1 MTTSGFT
8 RTGKT
13 AGATILASA
22 IAATAGLLLGAAT
35 PAFAQANNF
44 YAGKTVSFAVGFS
57 PGGGNDLNAR
67 LLARHMGRHIPG
79 TPTIIVQNMP
89 GAASSKP
96 VMYLDQG
103 AARDGTVIATFGN
116 GIILLSLLD
125 PEKMKLD
132 LSKVAWI
139 GSITREDAV
148 CFSWHAAGINNWA
161 DLQNKSK
168 RFNVGVSAPGSNV
181 YNAAAI
187 LKNMFNTNAH
197 IIMGYPGSSEKRI
210 AIERGELDGDCGSWA
225 STPQDWLRDN
235 KIVPL
240 VRFAAQGTPGMPA
253 MPYIM
258 DYVTND
264 KDRKILDFLL
274 ASGEVGRPYV
284 ASLAVPADRLKILR
298 SAFDATMTDAAFLAE
313 AKKLEMPISPVSGP
327 EAAKL
332 VGDIYGAPADI
343 VSAAREIVK

>member
-1 MTTSGFT
+1 MTK
-8 RTGKT
+8 RCIARLGKI
-13 AGATILASA
+13 AGVAAKGSMLAGIVGLLA
-22 IAATAGLLLGAAT
+22 GAATAD
-35 PAFAQANNF
+35 AQTTDF

-67 LLARHMGRHIPG
+67 LLARHIGRFIPG
-79 TPTIIVQNMP
+79 APTVIVQNMP
-89 GAASSKP
+89 GAASAKP
-96 VMYLDQG
+96 VMYLDSG
-103 AARDGTVIATFGN
+103 APRDGTVIATFGN

-125 PEKMKLD
+125 PEKMKVD
-132 LSKVAWI
+132 LSKFAWI

-148 CFSWHAAGINNWA
+148 CFSWKASGINSWN
-161 DLQNKSK
+161 DLLDKSK

-181 YNAAAI
+181 YNATAI

-240 VRFAAQGTPGMPA
+240 VRFASQPTPGMPA

-258 DYVTND
+258 DFVKND

-284 ASLAVPADRLKILR
+284 ASLAVPADRLKLLR
-298 SAFDATMTDAAFLAE
+298 AAFDSTMKDPAFLAE
-313 AKKLEMPISPVSGP
+313 AKKLDMPISPVSGVD
-327 EAAKL
+327 AAKI
-332 VGDIYGAPADI
+332 VSDIYGAPADI
-343 VSAAREIVK
+343 VSTAREIVK

>member
-1 MTTSGFT
+1 MTTSCFT
-8 RTGKT
+8 RLGKL
-13 AGATILASA
+13 AGAATKSAILAV
-22 IAATAGLLLGAAT
+22 TAGLLLGAAV
-35 PAFAQANNF
+35 PSAQAQDF
-44 YAGKTVSFAVGFS
+44 YAGKTISFAVGFTA
-57 PGGGNDLNAR
+57 GGGNDLNAR
-67 LLARHMGRHIPG
+67 LLARHMGRFIPG

-89 GAASSKP
+89 GAASAKP

-103 AARDGTVIATFGN
+103 APRDGTVIATFGN

-125 PEKMKLD
+125 SEKMKID

-139 GSITREDAV
+139 GSITREDGV
-148 CFSWHAAGINNWA
+148 CFSWHAAGINNWS
-161 DLQNKSK
+161 DLLNKSK

-181 YNAAAI
+181 YNATAI

-210 AIERGELDGDCGSWA
+210 AIERGELDGDCGSWT
-225 STPQDWLRDN
+225 SVPQDWLRDN

-240 VRFAAQGTPGMPA
+240 VRFSSQATPGMPA
-253 MPYIM
+253 MPYIL

-264 KDRKILDFLL
+264 KDKKILDFLL

-284 ASLAVPADRLKILR
+284 ASLAVPSDRLKLLR
-298 SAFDATMTDAAFLAE
+298 AAFDSTMIDPAFLAE
-313 AKKLEMPISPVSGP
+313 AKKLDMPISPVPGV

-332 VGDIYGAPADI
+332 VGDIYAAPDDI

>member
-8 RTGKT
+8 RPGKI
-13 AGATILASA
+13 AGAAIKATTFSA
-22 IAATAGLLLGAAT
+22 ALLLAAAA
-35 PAFAQANNF
+35 PPAQAEDF
-44 YAGKTVSFAVGFS
+44 YAGKTLSFAVGFT

-67 LLARHMGRHIPG
+67 LLARHIGRFIPG
-79 TPTIIVQNMP
+79 TPTVIVQNMP
-89 GAASSKP
+89 GAASAKP
-96 VMYLDQG
+96 VMYLDTG
-103 AARDGTVIATFGN
+103 APRDGTVIATFGN

-125 PEKMKLD
+125 PEKMKVD

-139 GSITREDAV
+139 GSITREDGV
-148 CFSWHAAGINNWA
+148 CFSWSAAGINNWN
-161 DLQNKSK
+161 DLLNPAK

-181 YNAAAI
+181 YNATAI

-225 STPQDWLRDN
+225 SIPQDWLRDN

-240 VRFAAQGTPGMPA
+240 VRFSSQPTPGMPA
-253 MPYIM
+253 MPHIL
-258 DYVTND
+258 DYVKTD

-284 ASLAVPADRLKILR
+284 ASLAVPADRLKLLR
-298 SAFDATMTDAAFLAE
+298 AAFDSTMKDPGFLAE
-313 AKKLEMPISPVSGP
+313 AKKLDMPISPVSG
-327 EAAKL
+327 EDAAKL
-332 VGDIYGAPADI
+332 VGDIYGASPET
-343 VSAAREIVK
+343 VAAAQEVVK

>member
-1 MTTSGFT
+1 MTTEISK
-8 RTGKT
+8 RTGTT
-13 AGATILASA
+13 ARPGVMATALAAAGLALGLAAAPSALASD
-22 IAATAGLLLGAAT
+22 
-35 PAFAQANNF
+35 F

-67 LLARHMGRHIPG
+67 LLARHIGRFIPG
-79 TPTIIVQNMP
+79 TPTVIVQNMP

-96 VMYLDQG
+96 VMYLDSG
-103 AARDGTVIATFGN
+103 APRDGTVIATFGN

-125 PEKMKLD
+125 PEKMKVD

-139 GSITREDAV
+139 GSITREDGV
-148 CFSWHAAGINNWA
+148 CFSWHAAGINNWQ
-161 DLQNKSK
+161 DLLNPKK

-181 YNAAAI
+181 YNATAV
-187 LKNMFNTNAH
+187 LKNMFKTNAH

-240 VRFAAQGTPGMPA
+240 VRFSSQSTPGMPA

-284 ASLAVPADRLKILR
+284 TSLAVPADRQEILR
-298 SAFDATMTDAAFLAE
+298 AAFAATMKDPAFLAE
-313 AKKLEMPISPVSGP
+313 AKKLDMPISPVLGA
-327 EAAKL
+327 EATKI
-332 VGDIYGAPADI
+332 VSDIYGAPADI
-343 VSAAREIVK
+343 VSQAREIVK